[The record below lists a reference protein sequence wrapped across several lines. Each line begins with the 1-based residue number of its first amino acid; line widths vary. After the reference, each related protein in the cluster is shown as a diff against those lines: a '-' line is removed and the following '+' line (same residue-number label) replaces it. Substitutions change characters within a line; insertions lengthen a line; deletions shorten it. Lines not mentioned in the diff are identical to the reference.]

1 MDEIQE
7 IEIVYLILYSRQVM
21 GAGMQPGG
29 VGGGGVGSGGLGG
42 GVGAGVQPGGVGGGG
57 HFMVRRQ
64 VSYRDIE
71 EEFIHKRRPRSL
83 LLLGGRTI

>member
-7 IEIVYLILYSRQVM
+7 IEIVYFILYSRQVM

-42 GVGAGVQPGGVGGGG
+42 GVGAGVQPGGVGGGAG
-57 HFMVRRQ
+57 G
-64 VSYRDIE
+64 VS
-71 EEFIHKRRPRSL
+71 L
-83 LLLGGRTI
+83 CLCGVGGRNNGWCLFLQYNFTFLQY